1 MNNTDLVIYI
11 LQKIWYNNTMKTINE
26 IREYFI
32 SALQNED
39 FVEDKTGVKTLDL
52 VGASFLADAPAIFG
66 TPNEEYI
73 SREIEWYESQS
84 LNVKDIRGETPKIW
98 ESISSDSGQINS
110 NYGYLVFSDE
120 NFNQYRKVLTQL
132 ITDRQTRRAVMIY
145 QRPTMHED
153 FCADGMSDFICTN
166 TVQYLIRGNQVNAV
180 VQMRSNDVIFG
191 YRNDYAWQKHVL
203 QNLVADIN
211 RNAEADYKVGDI
223 CWQVGSLH
231 VYERHFK
238 FVK

>member
-1 MNNTDLVIYI
+1 MNYTDLVIYI

-84 LNVKDIRGETPKIW
+84 LDVEDIPGETPEIW
-98 ESISSDSGQINS
+98 KSISSDSGQINS
-110 NYGYLVFSDE
+110 NYGYLIHSDK
-120 NFNQYRKVLTQL
+120 NFNQYQSVLTQL
-132 ITDRQTRRAVMIY
+132 LVDRQTRRAVMIY

-211 RNAEADYKVGDI
+211 RLGEADYKVGDI
-223 CWQVGSLH
+223 TWQVGSLH

>member
-211 RNAEADYKVGDI
+211 RLGEADYKVGDI
-223 CWQVGSLH
+223 DWQVGSLH

>member
-1 MNNTDLVIYI
+1 MQTVND
-11 LQKIWYNNTMKTINE
+11 
-26 IREYFI
+26 IRSYFI
-32 SALQNED
+32 SALQNEEY
-39 FVEDKTGVKTLDL
+39 VEDKTGVKTLDL

-73 SREIEWYESQS
+73 SREIAWYESQS
-84 LNVKDIRGETPKIW
+84 LNVEDIPGETPAIW
-98 ESISSDSGQINS
+98 KSISSDSGQINS
-110 NYGYLVFSDE
+110 NYGYLINSDE
-120 NFNQYRKVLTQL
+120 NFNQYQKVLTQL
-132 ITDRQTRRAVMIY
+132 LADRQTRRAVMIY

-153 FCADGMSDFICTN
+153 FCANGMSDFICTN
-166 TVQYLIRGNQVNAV
+166 AVQYLIRGNQVNAV

-191 YRNDYAWQKHVL
+191 YRNDYAWQLHVL

-211 RNAEADYKVGDI
+211 RLGEADYKVGDI
-223 CWQVGSLH
+223 TWQVGSLH

>member
-1 MNNTDLVIYI
+1 M
-11 LQKIWYNNTMKTINE
+11 QTIKD
-26 IREYFI
+26 IRSYFI
-32 SALQNED
+32 SALENEEY
-39 FVEDKTGVKTLDL
+39 VEDKTGVKTLDL

-73 SREIEWYESQS
+73 SREIAWYESQS
-84 LNVKDIRGETPKIW
+84 LNVEDIPGETPAIW
-98 ESISSDSGQINS
+98 ESISSDSGKINS
-110 NYGYLVFSDE
+110 NYGYLINSEE
-120 NFNQYRKVLTQL
+120 NFNQYKKVLRQL
-132 ITDRQTRRAVMIY
+132 LVDRQSRRAVMIY

-153 FCADGMSDFICTN
+153 FCVDGMSDFICTN
-166 TVQYLIRGNQVNAV
+166 AVQYLIRGNQVNAV

-191 YRNDYAWQKHVL
+191 YRNDYAWQLHVL

-211 RNAEADYKVGDI
+211 RLGEADYKVGDI
-223 CWQVGSLH
+223 TWQVGSLH

>member
-1 MNNTDLVIYI
+1 M
-11 LQKIWYNNTMKTINE
+11 QTIKD
-26 IREYFI
+26 IRSYFI
-32 SALQNED
+32 SALENEEY
-39 FVEDKTGVKTLDL
+39 VEDKTGVKTLDL

-73 SREIEWYESQS
+73 SREIDWYESQS
-84 LNVKDIRGETPKIW
+84 LNVEDIPGETPAIW
-98 ESISSDSGQINS
+98 KSISSDSGKINS
-110 NYGYLVFSDE
+110 NYGYLINSEE
-120 NFNQYRKVLTQL
+120 NFNQYQKVLRQL
-132 ITDRQTRRAVMIY
+132 LVDRQSRRAVMIY

-153 FCADGMSDFICTN
+153 FCVDGMSDFICTN
-166 TVQYLIRGNQVNAV
+166 AVQYLIRGNKVNAV

-191 YRNDYAWQKHVL
+191 YRNDYAWQLHVL

-211 RNAEADYKVGDI
+211 RLGAPSFFLTGDI
-223 CWQVGSLH
+223 TWQVGSLH

>member
-1 MNNTDLVIYI
+1 M
-11 LQKIWYNNTMKTINE
+11 QTIKD
-26 IREYFI
+26 IRSYFI
-32 SALQNED
+32 SALENEEY
-39 FVEDKTGVKTLDL
+39 VEDKTGVKTLDL

-73 SREIEWYESQS
+73 SREIDWYESQS
-84 LNVKDIRGETPKIW
+84 LNVEDIPGETPAIW
-98 ESISSDSGQINS
+98 KSISSDSGKINS
-110 NYGYLVFSDE
+110 NYGYLINSEE
-120 NFNQYRKVLTQL
+120 NFNQYQKVLRQL
-132 ITDRQTRRAVMIY
+132 LVDRQSRRAVMIY

-153 FCADGMSDFICTN
+153 FCVDGMSDFICTN
-166 TVQYLIRGNQVNAV
+166 AVQYLIRGNQVNAV

-191 YRNDYAWQKHVL
+191 YRNDYAWQLHVL

-211 RNAEADYKVGDI
+211 RLGEADYKVGDI
-223 CWQVGSLH
+223 TWQVGSLH

>member
-1 MNNTDLVIYI
+1 M
-11 LQKIWYNNTMKTINE
+11 QTIE
-26 IREYFI
+26 DIRSYFI
-32 SALQNED
+32 SALENEEY
-39 FVEDKTGVKTLDL
+39 VEDKTGVKTLDL

-73 SREIEWYESQS
+73 SREIDWYESQS
-84 LNVKDIRGETPKIW
+84 LNVEDIPGETPAIW
-98 ESISSDSGQINS
+98 KSISSDSGKINS
-110 NYGYLVFSDE
+110 NYGYLINSEE
-120 NFNQYRKVLTQL
+120 NFNQYQKVLTQL
-132 ITDRQTRRAVMIY
+132 LVDRQSRRAVMIY

-153 FCADGMSDFICTN
+153 FCVDGMSDFICTN
-166 TVQYLIRGNQVNAV
+166 AVQYLIRGNQVNAV

-191 YRNDYAWQKHVL
+191 YRNDYAWQLHVL

-211 RNAEADYKVGDI
+211 RLGESDYKVGDI
-223 CWQVGSLH
+223 IWQVGSLH

>member
-1 MNNTDLVIYI
+1 M
-11 LQKIWYNNTMKTINE
+11 QTIKD
-26 IREYFI
+26 IRSYFI
-32 SALQNED
+32 SALENEEY
-39 FVEDKTGVKTLDL
+39 VEDKTGVKTLDL

-73 SREIEWYESQS
+73 SREIDWYESQS
-84 LNVKDIRGETPKIW
+84 LNVEDIPGETPAIW
-98 ESISSDSGQINS
+98 KSISSDSGKINS
-110 NYGYLVFSDE
+110 NYGYLINSEE
-120 NFNQYRKVLTQL
+120 NFNQYQKVLRQL
-132 ITDRQTRRAVMIY
+132 LVDRQSRRAVMIY

-153 FCADGMSDFICTN
+153 FCVDGMSDFICTN
-166 TVQYLIRGNQVNAV
+166 AVQYLIRGNKVNAV

-191 YRNDYAWQKHVL
+191 YRNDYAWQLHVL

-211 RNAEADYKVGDI
+211 RLGEADYKVGDI
-223 CWQVGSLH
+223 TWQVGSLH

>member
-1 MNNTDLVIYI
+1 M
-11 LQKIWYNNTMKTINE
+11 QTIKD
-26 IREYFI
+26 IRSYFI
-32 SALQNED
+32 SALENEEY
-39 FVEDKTGVKTLDL
+39 VEDKTGVKTLDL

-73 SREIEWYESQS
+73 SREIAWYESQS
-84 LNVKDIRGETPKIW
+84 LNVEDIPGETPAIW
-98 ESISSDSGQINS
+98 ESISSDSGKINS
-110 NYGYLVFSDE
+110 NYGYLINSEE
-120 NFNQYRKVLTQL
+120 NFNQYKKVLRQL
-132 ITDRQTRRAVMIY
+132 LVDRQSRRAVMIY

-153 FCADGMSDFICTN
+153 FCVDGMSDFICTN
-166 TVQYLIRGNQVNAV
+166 AVQYLIRGNKVNAV

-191 YRNDYAWQKHVL
+191 YRNDYAWQLHVL

-211 RNAEADYKVGDI
+211 RLGEADYKVGDI
-223 CWQVGSLH
+223 TWQVGSLH

>member
-1 MNNTDLVIYI
+1 MQTVND
-11 LQKIWYNNTMKTINE
+11 
-26 IREYFI
+26 IRSYFI
-32 SALQNED
+32 SALQNEEY
-39 FVEDKTGVKTLDL
+39 VEDKTGVKTLDL

-73 SREIEWYESQS
+73 SREIAWYESQS
-84 LNVKDIRGETPKIW
+84 LNVEDIPGETPAIW
-98 ESISSDSGQINS
+98 KNISSDSGQINS
-110 NYGYLVFSDE
+110 NYGYLIYSEE
-120 NFNQYRKVLTQL
+120 NFNQYQRVLTQL
-132 ITDRQTRRAVMIY
+132 LVDRQTRRAVMIY
-145 QRPTMHED
+145 QRPTMHSD
-153 FCADGMSDFICTN
+153 FAANGMSDFICTN

-191 YRNDYAWQKHVL
+191 YRNDYAWQLHVL

-211 RNAEADYKVGDI
+211 RLGEADYKVGDI
-223 CWQVGSLH
+223 TWQVGSLH

>member
-1 MNNTDLVIYI
+1 M
-11 LQKIWYNNTMKTINE
+11 QTIKD
-26 IREYFI
+26 IRSYFI
-32 SALQNED
+32 SALENED
-39 FVEDKTGVKTLDL
+39 YVEDKTGVKTLDL

-73 SREIEWYESQS
+73 SREIAWYESQS
-84 LNVKDIRGETPKIW
+84 LNVEDIPGETPAIW
-98 ESISSDSGQINS
+98 KSISSNGGKINS
-110 NYGYLVFSDE
+110 NYGYLISSEE
-120 NFNQYRKVLTQL
+120 NFNQYQKVLTQL
-132 ITDRQTRRAVMIY
+132 LADRQSRRAVMIY

-153 FCADGMSDFICTN
+153 FCIDGMSDFICTN
-166 TVQYLIRGNQVNAV
+166 AVQYLIRGNQVNAV

-191 YRNDYAWQKHVL
+191 YRNDYAWQLHVL

-211 RNAEADYKVGDI
+211 RHGETDYKVGDI
-223 CWQVGSLH
+223 TWQVGSLH

>member
-1 MNNTDLVIYI
+1 M
-11 LQKIWYNNTMKTINE
+11 QTIKD
-26 IREYFI
+26 IRNYFI
-32 SALQNED
+32 TALENEEY
-39 FVEDKTGVKTLDL
+39 VEDKTGVKTLDL

-73 SREIEWYESQS
+73 SREIAWYESQS
-84 LNVKDIRGETPKIW
+84 LNVKDIPGETPAIW
-98 ESISSDSGQINS
+98 KSISSDSGMINS
-110 NYGYLVFSDE
+110 NYGYLISSDE
-120 NFNQYRKVLTQL
+120 NFNQYQSVLTQL
-132 ITDRQTRRAVMIY
+132 LVDRQTRRAVMIY

-153 FCADGMSDFICTN
+153 FSVDGMSDFICTN
-166 TVQYLIRGNQVNAV
+166 AVQYLIRGNQVNAV

-191 YRNDYAWQKHVL
+191 YRNDYAWQLHVL

-211 RNAEADYKVGDI
+211 RHGEADYKVGDI
-223 CWQVGSLH
+223 TWQVGSLH

>member
-1 MNNTDLVIYI
+1 M
-11 LQKIWYNNTMKTINE
+11 QTIKD
-26 IREYFI
+26 IRSYFI
-32 SALQNED
+32 SALENEEY
-39 FVEDKTGVKTLDL
+39 VEDKTGVKTLDL

-73 SREIEWYESQS
+73 SREIDWYESQS
-84 LNVKDIRGETPKIW
+84 LNVEDIPGETPAIW
-98 ESISSDSGQINS
+98 KSISSDSGKINS
-110 NYGYLVFSDE
+110 NYGYLINSEE
-120 NFNQYRKVLTQL
+120 NFNQYQKVLRQL
-132 ITDRQTRRAVMIY
+132 LVDRQSRRAVMIY

-153 FCADGMSDFICTN
+153 FCVDGMSDFICTN
-166 TVQYLIRGNQVNAV
+166 AVQYLIRGNQVNAV

-191 YRNDYAWQKHVL
+191 YRNDYAWQLHVL

-211 RNAEADYKVGDI
+211 RHGETDYKVGDI
-223 CWQVGSLH
+223 TWQVGSLH